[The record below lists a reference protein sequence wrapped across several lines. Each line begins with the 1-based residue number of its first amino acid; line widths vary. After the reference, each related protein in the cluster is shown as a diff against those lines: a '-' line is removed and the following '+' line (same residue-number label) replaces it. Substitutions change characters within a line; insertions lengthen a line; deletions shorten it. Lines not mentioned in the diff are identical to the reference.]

1 MAKDMKDQLQ
11 ALRLSLRPADKLSD
25 RDEAEVVPVVAPPS
39 DINESRIKQ
48 LESEAHMLRKTI
60 LELEIANSTLDEARS
75 LATSKLAL
83 IAQESGDKSKQI
95 SELDQLLVYANARL
109 DELGSE
115 LLDSQAAINN
125 LLDKSTSLTDENTTL
140 SKIRDHLQIR
150 VAENDQAL
158 ERYSQ
163 LAPRLDELNS
173 VLSKSNELEAK
184 NASLARLCAKQER
197 KVSEMATELDLAQ
210 RKLDRVTVQKRESK
224 QQLKDVSAE
233 RDLLSVALKKSQSN
247 ESRLNKKLKIVEL
260 LNAVEL
266 KVSDPFTVEWIVRNA
281 IESRVGEVFFSDPK
295 VLLTGSGPWD
305 LSVFK
310 SILKLANRKATL
322 RKDKQVAIIVAGH
335 DDADFQLVEDM
346 INVRDGQPVKIFTQ
360 ELFIAAILAHQ
371 DPFEEL
377 SSYPNPEEGDPD
389 LYDMVCR
396 FGRGHPVIEYLQN
409 QQFPWPDSNTIE
421 DGTLNGEWAQVDQTP
436 LVQMNYHV
444 GELGLKMGLM
454 ERDRRDILESAYLGD
469 IPWVE
474 SDEYM
479 DTWGQAGT
487 RQRLARIAYHLSM
500 LIRSRKNNQNQIA
513 ARNNWQKDLD
523 WLHGFYKPLMRFRWP
538 S

>member
-11 ALRLSLRPADKLSD
+11 ALRPSLRPADKLSD

-39 DINESRIKQ
+39 DINESRITQ

-115 LLDSQAAINN
+115 LLDSQAEINN
-125 LLDKSTSLTDENTTL
+125 LLDKLTSLTDENISL

-173 VLSKSNELEAK
+173 VLVKANELESEK
-184 NASLARLCAKQER
+184 ASLARLCAKHER
-197 KVSEMATELDLAQ
+197 KVVEIASEFEVAQ
-210 RKLDRVTVQKRESK
+210 RKLDRANVQKKESK
-224 QQLKDVSAE
+224 QQLKEVTVE
-233 RDLLSVALKKSQSN
+233 RDAFAVALRKAQSN
-247 ESRLNKKLKIVEL
+247 EARLNRKLSITEL

-266 KVSDPFTVEWIVRNA
+266 KVRDPFTVEWIVKNA
-281 IESRVGEVFFSDPK
+281 IVSREHEVFFNDSK

-305 LSVFK
+305 SLFLK
-310 SILKLANRKATL
+310 DILKMANRKATS
-322 RKDKQVAIIVAGH
+322 RKDKQVAIIVAGR
-335 DDADFQLVEDM
+335 DDADIQLIEDM

-377 SSYPNPEEGDPD
+377 SSYSNPEEDYPD

-396 FGRGHPVIEYLQN
+396 FGRGHPVIEHLQS

-454 ERDRRDILESAYLGD
+454 ERDRRDILKSAYLGD

-479 DTWGQAGT
+479 ATWGQPGT

-500 LIRSRKNNQNQIA
+500 LIRSRRNLSNQIA

-523 WLHGFYKPLMRFRWP
+523 WLHGFYNPLMRFRWP

>member
-11 ALRLSLRPADKLSD
+11 ALRPSLRPADKLSD

-115 LLDSQAAINN
+115 LLDSQAEINN

-173 VLSKSNELEAK
+173 VLSKSVELESK
-184 NASLARLCAKQER
+184 NTSLARLCAKQER
-197 KVSEMATELDLAQ
+197 KVLEMATEFDLAQ
-210 RKLDRVTVQKRESK
+210 RKLDRATVQKRESK

-281 IESRVGEVFFSDPK
+281 IKSRGGKFFS
-295 VLLTGSGPWD
+295 V
-305 LSVFK
+305 
-310 SILKLANRKATL
+310 
-322 RKDKQVAIIVAGH
+322 
-335 DDADFQLVEDM
+335 
-346 INVRDGQPVKIFTQ
+346 TQ
-360 ELFIAAILAHQ
+360 
-371 DPFEEL
+371 
-377 SSYPNPEEGDPD
+377 
-389 LYDMVCR
+389 R
-396 FGRGHPVIEYLQN
+396 FFSRGLGRGTSL
-409 QQFPWPDSNTIE
+409 F
-421 DGTLNGEWAQVDQTP
+421 
-436 LVQMNYHV
+436 
-444 GELGLKMGLM
+444 LK
-454 ERDRRDILESAYLGD
+454 A
-469 IPWVE
+469 
-474 SDEYM
+474 
-479 DTWGQAGT
+479 
-487 RQRLARIAYHLSM
+487 
-500 LIRSRKNNQNQIA
+500 
-513 ARNNWQKDLD
+513 
-523 WLHGFYKPLMRFRWP
+523 F
-538 S
+538 